1 MVEEGVEADSSAA
14 MSHCYWYCAA
24 TQAANRKRL
33 AVRAAA
39 EKSKRKQ
46 GEKFLLVRSRGNG
59 RCSAKLLKQF
69 NFGTAHGRSLYPD
82 FVLFDTDQLRLLCSL
97 IHYHALPCVIMPF
110 TAPIVATPLMR
121 EQNLLRPRCNLRFAQ
136 E

>member
-46 GEKFLLVRSRGNG
+46 GEKFCWCG
-59 RCSAKLLKQF
+59 REETASA
-69 NFGTAHGRSLYPD
+69 
-82 FVLFDTDQLRLLCSL
+82 QLS
-97 IHYHALPCVIMPF
+97 Y
-110 TAPIVATPLMR
+110 
-121 EQNLLRPRCNLRFAQ
+121 
-136 E
+136 